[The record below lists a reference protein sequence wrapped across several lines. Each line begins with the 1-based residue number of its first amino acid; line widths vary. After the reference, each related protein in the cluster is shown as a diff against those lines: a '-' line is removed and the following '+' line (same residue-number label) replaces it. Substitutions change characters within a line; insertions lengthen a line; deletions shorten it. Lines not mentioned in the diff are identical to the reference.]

1 MFKWSK
7 KFIYYNWIALSN
19 YFLFEGV
26 NVMID
31 KIMNTIQNKVLPI
44 ATKIGNQRFL
54 VALRD
59 SFIGT
64 MPIVMTG
71 SIALLINAF
80 LVDIPDQFNL
90 QKITSFFQWWV
101 DINNLVFKGSI
112 SIVALLFIYCL
123 GVNIA
128 KIYKTD
134 TLSSGLVALSSFI
147 ISIGNSMTSTY
158 NLSNN
163 NNIDLTTLFTG
174 VEGIK
179 VTGSSLNVTI
189 SGLLPGTQINSNG
202 YFTAIII
209 GFLSSIIFCK
219 LMNKNWTIKL
229 PDTVPPA
236 IAKPFLSIIPALVS
250 LYIVAIFT
258 FSFTKITDLLIID
271 WIYKVLQTPMLGL
284 SQSFLA
290 VVLVAV
296 LTQFFWFFGIHG
308 GNVMAPIMEGVFGV
322 ALLANLEAYQNNETI
337 PYVWT
342 SVSYGSF
349 VWYATLG
356 LLIAIFW
363 VSKNSHYK
371 EVAKLG
377 IMPVLFNIGEP
388 VMYGLPTVLNPILFI
403 PFLLC
408 PAVMSSVAYLV
419 TDLGWVS
426 PVTQNVTWVMPPV
439 LYGFFSTGFDWRSII
454 LSIINLFLATLI
466 YLPFVRMANKKI
478 G

>member
-1 MFKWSK
+1 
-7 KFIYYNWIALSN
+7 
-19 YFLFEGV
+19 
-26 NVMID
+26 MID

-236 IAKPFLSIIPALVS
+236 IAKPFMSIIPGAVS
-250 LYIVAIFT
+250 IYIVAVLT
-258 FSFTKITDLLIID
+258 FLLNKTTGKILTDV
-271 WIYKVLQTPMLGL
+271 IYTILQRPLLGL
-284 SQSFLA
+284 SQSFF
-290 VVLVAV
+290 VVILVAFLV
-296 LTQFFWFFGIHG
+296 QFFWFFGIHG

>member
-1 MFKWSK
+1 
-7 KFIYYNWIALSN
+7 
-19 YFLFEGV
+19 
-26 NVMID
+26 MID

-439 LYGFFSTGFDWRSII
+439 LY
-454 LSIINLFLATLI
+454 LSLI
-466 YLPFVRMANKKI
+466 HI
-478 G
+478 

>member
-1 MFKWSK
+1 
-7 KFIYYNWIALSN
+7 
-19 YFLFEGV
+19 
-26 NVMID
+26 
-31 KIMNTIQNKVLPI
+31 
-44 ATKIGNQRFL
+44 
-54 VALRD
+54 
-59 SFIGT
+59 
-64 MPIVMTG
+64 
-71 SIALLINAF
+71 
-80 LVDIPDQFNL
+80 
-90 QKITSFFQWWV
+90 
-101 DINNLVFKGSI
+101 
-112 SIVALLFIYCL
+112 SIVSLLFIYCL

-147 ISIGNSMTSTY
+147 ISISNSMTSTY

-163 NNIDLTTLFTG
+163 NNIDLTTLFTD
-174 VEGIK
+174 VEGIT
-179 VTGSSLNVTI
+179 VTGNSLNVTI
-189 SGLLPGTQINSNG
+189 SGLLPGTQIHSNG

-209 GFLSSIIFCK
+209 GFLSSIIFCI

-250 LYIVAIFT
+250 LYIIAILT
-258 FSFTKITDLLIID
+258 FLLNRITGKILTDV
-271 WIYKVLQTPMLGL
+271 IYEILQRPMLGL
-284 SQSFLA
+284 SQSFF
-290 VVLVAV
+290 VVILVAFLV
-296 LTQFFWFFGIHG
+296 QFFWFFGIHG

-322 ALLANLEAYQNNETI
+322 ALLVNLEAYQNNETI

-419 TDLGWVS
+419 TDFKLG
-426 PVTQNVTWVMPPV
+426 
-439 LYGFFSTGFDWRSII
+439 FSSNTKCNLGNTTGLIWILFDRI
-454 LSIINLFLATLI
+454 
-466 YLPFVRMANKKI
+466 
-478 G
+478 

>member
-1 MFKWSK
+1 MS
-7 KFIYYNWIALSN
+7 
-19 YFLFEGV
+19 E
-26 NVMID
+26 

-59 SFIGT
+59 SFMGT
-64 MPIVMTG
+64 MPVIMTG
-71 SIALLINAF
+71 SVAILLNAF
-80 LVDIPDQFNL
+80 LVDFPKQFGYE
-90 QKITSFFQWWV
+90 KITDYFQWLV
-101 DINNLVFKGSI
+101 DINNLISKGSI
-112 SIVALLFIYCL
+112 SIVSLLFIYCL

-147 ISIGNSMTSTY
+147 ISISNSMTSTY

-163 NNIDLTTLFTG
+163 NNIDLTTLFTD
-174 VEGIK
+174 VEGIT
-179 VTGSSLNVTI
+179 VTGNSLNVTI

-250 LYIVAIFT
+250 LYIIAILT
-258 FSFTKITDLLIID
+258 FLLNRITGKILTDV
-271 WIYKVLQTPMLGL
+271 IYEILQRPMLGL
-284 SQSFLA
+284 SQSFF
-290 VVLVAV
+290 VVILVAFLV
-296 LTQFFWFFGIHG
+296 QFFWFFGIHG

-322 ALLANLEAYQNNETI
+322 ALLVNLEAYQNNETI

-419 TDLGWVS
+419 TDFKLG
-426 PVTQNVTWVMPPV
+426 
-439 LYGFFSTGFDWRSII
+439 FSSNTKCNLGNTTGLIWILFDRI
-454 LSIINLFLATLI
+454 
-466 YLPFVRMANKKI
+466 
-478 G
+478 

>member
-1 MFKWSK
+1 
-7 KFIYYNWIALSN
+7 
-19 YFLFEGV
+19 
-26 NVMID
+26 
-31 KIMNTIQNKVLPI
+31 MNTIQNKVLPK

-64 MPIVMTG
+64 MPVVMTG
-71 SIALLINAF
+71 SVALLINAF

-101 DINNLVFKGSI
+101 DINNLVFKGSV

-158 NLSNN
+158 KLSN
-163 NNIDLTTLFTG
+163 NNIDLATLFTG

-342 SVSYGSF
+342 SVSYGAF

-356 LLIAIFW
+356 LLIAIFL

-408 PAVMSSVAYLV
+408 PAVMSSVAYLA
-419 TDLGWVS
+419 TDLGLVF
-426 PVTQNVTWVMPPV
+426 PVTQNVTWVMPPI

-454 LSIINLFLATLI
+454 LSIINLILATLI
-466 YLPFVRMANKKI
+466 YLPFVKLANN
-478 G
+478 GTVYN

>member
-1 MFKWSK
+1 MS
-7 KFIYYNWIALSN
+7 
-19 YFLFEGV
+19 E
-26 NVMID
+26 

-147 ISIGNSMTSTY
+147 ISISNSMTSTY

-163 NNIDLTTLFTG
+163 NNIDLTTLFTDG
-174 VEGIK
+174 EGIT
-179 VTGSSLNVTI
+179 VTGNSLNVTI

-250 LYIVAIFT
+250 LYIIAILT
-258 FSFTKITDLLIID
+258 FLLNRITGKILTDV
-271 WIYKVLQTPMLGL
+271 IYEILQRPMLGL
-284 SQSFLA
+284 SQSFF
-290 VVLVAV
+290 VVILVAFLV
-296 LTQFFWFFGIHG
+296 QFFWFFGIHG

-419 TDLGWVS
+419 TDFRVGFSSNTKCNLGN
-426 PVTQNVTWVMPPV
+426 T
-439 LYGFFSTGFDWRSII
+439 TGLIWILFDRI
-454 LSIINLFLATLI
+454 
-466 YLPFVRMANKKI
+466 
-478 G
+478 

>member
-1 MFKWSK
+1 MSRKTMD
-7 KFIYYNWIALSN
+7 IIQ
-19 YFLFEGV
+19 
-26 NVMID
+26 D
-31 KIMNTIQNKVLPI
+31 KILPI

-64 MPIVMTG
+64 MPVVMTG

-80 LVDIPDQFNL
+80 LVDIPDQFNF
-90 QKITSFFQWWV
+90 QEITSFFQWWV

-134 TLSSGLVALSSFI
+134 TLSSGLVALSSFV

-158 NLSNN
+158 NLEN
-163 NNIDLTTLFTG
+163 NNIDLSALFTG

-189 SGLLPGTQINSNG
+189 TGLLPGTQINSNG

-250 LYIVAIFT
+250 LYIVAVFT
-258 FSFTKITDLLIID
+258 FFFNKITDSLIID

-284 SQSFLA
+284 SQSFAA

-322 ALLANLEAYQNNETI
+322 ALLANLDAYQNHETI

-356 LLIAIFW
+356 LLIAIFLI
-363 VSKNSHYK
+363 SKNSHYK

-377 IMPVLFNIGEP
+377 FMPVLFNIGEP

-408 PAVMSSVAYLV
+408 PAVMSSVAYLA

-426 PVTQNVTWVMPPV
+426 PVTQNVTWVMPPI

-454 LSIINLFLATLI
+454 LSIINLILATLI
-466 YLPFVRMANKKI
+466 YLPFVRMANKKFL
-478 G
+478 

>member
-1 MFKWSK
+1 MKES
-7 KFIYYNWIALSN
+7 IIMS
-19 YFLFEGV
+19 E
-26 NVMID
+26 

-59 SFIGT
+59 SFMGT
-64 MPIVMTG
+64 MPVIMTG
-71 SIALLINAF
+71 SVAILLNAF
-80 LVDIPDQFNL
+80 LVDFPMQFGYE
-90 QKITSFFQWWV
+90 KITDYFQWLA
-101 DINNLVFKGSI
+101 DINNLISKGSI
-112 SIVALLFIYCL
+112 SIVSLLFIYCL

-147 ISIGNSMTSTY
+147 ISISNSMTSTY

-163 NNIDLTTLFTG
+163 NNIDLTTLFTD
-174 VEGIK
+174 VEGIT
-179 VTGSSLNVTI
+179 VTGNSLNVTI

-250 LYIVAIFT
+250 LYIIAILT
-258 FSFTKITDLLIID
+258 FLLNRITGKILTDV
-271 WIYKVLQTPMLGL
+271 IYEILQRPMLGL
-284 SQSFLA
+284 SQSFF
-290 VVLVAV
+290 VVILVAFLV
-296 LTQFFWFFGIHG
+296 QFFWFFGIHG

-322 ALLANLEAYQNNETI
+322 ALLVNLEAYQNNETI

-419 TDLGWVS
+419 TDFKLG
-426 PVTQNVTWVMPPV
+426 
-439 LYGFFSTGFDWRSII
+439 FSSNTKCNLGNTTGLIWILFDRI
-454 LSIINLFLATLI
+454 
-466 YLPFVRMANKKI
+466 
-478 G
+478 

>member
-1 MFKWSK
+1 M
-7 KFIYYNWIALSN
+7 
-19 YFLFEGV
+19 
-26 NVMID
+26 NVMSE

-59 SFIGT
+59 SFMGT
-64 MPIVMTG
+64 MPVVMTG
-71 SIALLINAF
+71 SIAILLNAF
-80 LVDIPDQFNL
+80 LVDLPAQFGYEN
-90 QKITSFFQWWV
+90 ITDYFQWIV
-101 DINNLVFKGSI
+101 DINNLISKGSI

-134 TLSSGLVALSSFI
+134 TVSSGLVALSSFI

-158 NLSNN
+158 SLSNN

-236 IAKPFLSIIPALVS
+236 IAKPFMSIIPGAVS
-250 LYIVAIFT
+250 IYIVAVLT
-258 FSFTKITDLLIID
+258 FLLNKTTGKILTDV
-271 WIYKVLQTPMLGL
+271 IYTILQRPLLGL
-284 SQSFLA
+284 SQSFF
-290 VVLVAV
+290 VVILVAFLV
-296 LTQFFWFFGIHG
+296 QFFWFFGIHG

-322 ALLANLEAYQNNETI
+322 ALLANLEAYQKHEAI

-356 LLIAIFW
+356 LLIAIFL

-377 IMPVLFNIGEP
+377 IVPCLFNIGEP

-403 PFLLC
+403 PKILC
-408 PAVMSSVAYLV
+408 PVIMAGLAYLA
-419 TDLGWVS
+419 TDLGLVS
-426 PVTQNVTWVMPPV
+426 PVTQNVTWVMPPI

-454 LSIINLFLATLI
+454 LSIINLILATLI
-466 YLPFVRMANKKI
+466 YLPFVKMANNGTI
-478 G
+478 YN